1 MLTHFQCDLCHFRN
15 MKGRDLIKGS
25 NKDKKLIIDIRRVSL
40 EAFWSRE
47 PGTVKGNFTIMS
59 KMGKIARE
67 DLGLGYWFPP
77 LGPYL
82 LKDEMGM

>member
-1 MLTHFQCDLCHFRN
+1 MLTHFQCDLCHFIN

-47 PGTVKGNFTIMS
+47 PGTVKGNLTIMR
-59 KMGKIARE
+59 KMGMMDRE
-67 DLGLGYWFPP
+67 DLGLGYWFPH